1 MKKFAVILLGFS
13 TLALQGCIDRDQAD
27 KKIAEAC
34 AAGVASQLPEGWT
47 VEETKMSGFAETDKG
62 GAGSREV
69 KITLSVKDGF
79 AVSDKSYACIFFEE
93 FGPLKLSYTATIYQL
108 AMDDGTLI
116 GQEGLTQQGTLEQV
130 EKLNQA
136 VEKVLNK

>member
-1 MKKFAVILLGFS
+1 MKKFAVILLGLS

-34 AAGVASQLPEGWT
+34 SAGVASLLPEGWT
-47 VEETKMSGFAETDKG
+47 VEEMKMSGFEESDKG
-62 GAGSREV
+62 GPGSRLV
-69 KITLSVKDGF
+69 KLTLSVKDGF
-79 AVSDKSYACIFFEE
+79 AVSDKDYSCVFFEQ
-93 FGPLKLSYTATIYQL
+93 FGPFKMSYTASIYNVQ
-108 AMDDGTLI
+108 MDSELI
-116 GQEGLTQQGTLEQV
+116 GQDGLRAAGTPEQI